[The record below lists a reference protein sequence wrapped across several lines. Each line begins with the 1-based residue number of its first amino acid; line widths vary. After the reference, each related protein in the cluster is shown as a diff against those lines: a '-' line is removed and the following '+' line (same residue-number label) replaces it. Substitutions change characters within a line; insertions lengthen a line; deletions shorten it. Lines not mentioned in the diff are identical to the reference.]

1 MTSLIRGTGFVS
13 SCFNLVSWSSH
24 DKGVV
29 YGRPRLETAGALGL
43 CSLATRARNSS
54 SPTVENRKINFQ
66 YEIVWSLECGIEL
79 KGTEIKSVRAGKMN
93 IRDAFARVKRGSSE
107 LWLYNCNIAPHDHTA
122 GFFNHSPTRP
132 RRLLAHKQE
141 IRRLREAQ
149 EQKGLTLVPERC
161 YFDERQRLK
170 VLLAV
175 ARGKKLHDKRESLR
189 RRDEARSTRR
199 FAKYDLR
206 DL

>member
-1 MTSLIRGTGFVS
+1 VFSLI
-13 SCFNLVSWSSH
+13 
-24 DKGVV
+24 
-29 YGRPRLETAGALGL
+29 AG
-43 CSLATRARNSS
+43 ARNSS
-54 SPTVENRKINFQ
+54 SPTIENRKVNFQ
-66 YEIVWSLECGIEL
+66 YEVAWTLECGIEL

-93 IRDAFARVKRGSSE
+93 IRDAFARVKRGSNE
-107 LWLYNCNIAPHDHTA
+107 LWLYNCNIAAHDHTA
-122 GFFNHSPTRP
+122 GYFNHSPTRP

-141 IRRLREAQ
+141 IQRLRQAQ

-175 ARGKKLHDKRESLR
+175 ARGKKLYDKRESLR
-189 RRDEARSTRR
+189 RRDEARSMKR
-199 FAKYDLR
+199 FAKQDLR